1 MKTLTHSLYTD
12 WSTRSSDD
20 LPALYGKGDHQE
32 DAGAVGEVADALQQ
46 RRDEVYVSGVCR
58 ELQVEGH
65 HHQVGAEEEN
75 VSTAETREEIIEDT
89 PRQPAQDNGPSTE
102 YINHIL
108 NRNF

>member
-1 MKTLTHSLYTD
+1 MTPASDTIISFVHLPSLHGQ
-12 WSTRSSDD
+12 R
-20 LPALYGKGDHQE
+20 DHQE

-46 RRDEVYVSGVCR
+46 RRDEDRVGGVCR

-75 VSTAETREEIIEDT
+75 VSTAETGEEIIEDT

-102 YINHIL
+102 YINYIL